1 MKLMNRILCG
11 LALSACVLMAQSD
24 PPGRVARLSYIYGAV
39 SYRPAGVDDWSPIDY
54 NRPLTT
60 GDQMFV
66 EFAGSAELQIGSA
79 ALRMKTSTSLEFL
92 NLDDSNVQLRLTQGS
107 LIVRLRNLGDQDSFE
122 VDTPN
127 LAVSL
132 LRTGEYRIDVKPDSS
147 TTFVTVR
154 AGEGEL
160 QGPNQAFTVRAG
172 QQVQVAGLDQPN
184 FQTFGLPPLDPM
196 DTWSEGRDQHDDQS
210 PSARYVSREMV
221 GYQDL
226 DQYGTWRN
234 TPDYGNVWVPNGT
247 PDGWAPYH
255 TGHWLWVDPWGWT
268 WVDDAPWGF
277 APFHYGRWAFVGGYW
292 GWVPGPVAERPVYA
306 PALVAWVGAGAVG
319 GGVAWFALGP
329 REVYV
334 PSYHTSPVYLNR
346 INVTNT
352 VIVNNT
358 VNVNVT
364 NVQYVNRGA
373 PGAVMAVQQAAFVS
387 AKPVQSAAIVVRPEA
402 MRSAPVVASVAV
414 APTRASVTR
423 TAPPG
428 AKIVQPPAALQARP
442 VIAKRTPPP
451 PPVPF
456 VQKQQALAANAGR
469 PLDTNQVQQIRQSQP
484 PPPRPQVRQ
493 VQAQTPTAIA
503 PAPAAQSNRPVGIAE
518 PQRTQAAPAIPSPA
532 VQRPNATPPPS
543 APATPRETQR
553 SIQPPPSTPAA
564 PPATPREIQRP
575 VQPAPGTPAT
585 PPTAPRETQRPVQP
599 PPSTP
604 AAPRATERPAPAAN
618 PPAANPPGAKPAKPA
633 PKRENDKDKKDDK
646 KKDN

>member
-1 MKLMNRILCG
+1 MKLMNRMLCG

-107 LIVRLRNLGDQDSFE
+107 LIVRLRYLGDQDSFE

-127 LAVSL
+127 SAVSL

-451 PPVPF
+451 APVPF
-456 VQKQQALAANAGR
+456 AQKQQALAANAGR